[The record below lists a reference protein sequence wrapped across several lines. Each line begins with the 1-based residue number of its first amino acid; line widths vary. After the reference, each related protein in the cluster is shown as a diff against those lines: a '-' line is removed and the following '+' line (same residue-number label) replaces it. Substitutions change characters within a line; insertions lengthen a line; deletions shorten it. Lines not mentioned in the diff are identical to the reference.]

1 MVKWHL
7 PQAQLLFYVPDQ
19 FFVDLG
25 MPWNRLPPSRF
36 RIEVN
41 IMSCTVP
48 QQNTSLFCKLADKL
62 SPLHIAISLIAYS
75 LGTSSIAIKR

>member
-7 PQAQLLFYVPDQ
+7 PQSQLLFYVPNQ

-25 MPWNRLPPSRF
+25 MSWNRLPPSRF
-36 RIEVN
+36 RIEIN

-48 QQNTSLFCKLADKL
+48 QQNTSLFCEL
-62 SPLHIAISLIAYS
+62 IAISLIAYS